1 MTAHEHLTEA
11 EQHDAE
17 ARALEARAA
26 EKERSGTPTPY
37 TCGDTALNELATSGG
52 ERLHLAAPCWAG
64 ERSAIRRD
72 REAAERQRA
81 EAREHR
87 QKARAMLVAERKWC
101 AGLPASELEHTPFD
115 HREDLAWVRA
125 ELEGDKLRGARI
137 RFRKVPGLS
146 ADWLRQTI
154 TCHQAMAAM
163 HGYDPTNLSHDPSVV
178 AGAQTTVVED
188 AQGLEVVI
196 RAPDPAAAL
205 IVYARAEALLDDART
220 E

>member
-1 MTAHEHLTEA
+1 MTAHEHLAEA
-11 EQHDAE
+11 DQHEAQ

-26 EKERSGTPTPY
+26 EKERSGNPTPY

-81 EAREHR
+81 EARDHR
-87 QKARAMLVAERKWC
+87 RTARAMLVAERKWC

-115 HREDLAWVRA
+115 HREDLASVQA
-125 ELEGDKLRGARI
+125 ELEGDKLRGARV

-154 TCHQAMAAM
+154 ACHQAMSAM

-178 AGAQTTVVED
+178 SGVQTTVIEGPN
-188 AQGLEVVI
+188 GLEVVM
-196 RAPDPAAAL
+196 RAADPAAAL
-205 IVYARAEALLDDART
+205 VVYARAEALLDVER
-220 E
+220 EQ